1 MDWIAAVIVAACLV
15 ALTVDFSRRWR
26 RPRIYV
32 DPRSPVTWVATA
44 IAVAVVVA
52 VNVID

>member
-1 MDWIAAVIVAACLV
+1 VDWIAAVIVAACLV

-26 RPRIYV
+26 RPSVYI
-32 DPRSPVTWVATA
+32 DPRSPVAWVVTA
-44 IAVAVVVA
+44 IVVAVVVA